1 MGTLQISTSHNF
13 VNTGPILKIQNILK
27 LEWWDFSADE
37 ISWIVLMVRY
47 TALDRLTWNDLTLS
61 VDHSIKYTKTM
72 LLTKTTN
79 SNCLLAKID
88 CIKLEEECS
97 KL

>member
-1 MGTLQISTSHNF
+1 
-13 VNTGPILKIQNILK
+13 
-27 LEWWDFSADE
+27 
-37 ISWIVLMVRY
+37 MVRY
-47 TALDRLTWNDLTLS
+47 TALDRLTWNELTLS